1 MVGVASLALLVGCT
15 GGSGQDPSGAD
26 APATASAASSSRPRS
41 SEPTDTAPSS
51 QTSAGTATTTAPE
64 PSKPVTIAFAGDVH
78 FSGSLASRLAHPST
92 AMGPLGRELA
102 RADLAM
108 VNLETAVTTRG
119 YPQPKEYRFRA
130 PPVAFDAL
138 SAGGIDV
145 VTMANN
151 HGLDYGPVSVPDA
164 LTAARERGMPVVGI
178 GRDARQ
184 AFRPWIASVH
194 GQRIAFI
201 GATAVVDA
209 SLVASWSA
217 GPHQAGVATALDGDN
232 ARLVAAIKKVR
243 PHVDTVVVDMHYG
256 SDLMQCPTDIQR
268 GVVRDAVRAGA
279 DVVVGQHAHAL
290 LGAGYRGTAYVSY
303 GLGNFEFYSAGG
315 LSAQTGVL
323 TLTVDGREVTR
334 PTWTPGTISGG
345 LPIPLNGTAAAEAVD
360 RWRSL
365 RGCAGLSADPS
376 SR

>member
-1 MVGVASLALLVGCT
+1 
-15 GGSGQDPSGAD
+15 
-26 APATASAASSSRPRS
+26 
-41 SEPTDTAPSS
+41 
-51 QTSAGTATTTAPE
+51 
-64 PSKPVTIAFAGDVH
+64 
-78 FSGSLASRLAHPST
+78 
-92 AMGPLGRELA
+92 
-102 RADLAM
+102 
-108 VNLETAVTTRG
+108 
-119 YPQPKEYRFRA
+119 
-130 PPVAFDAL
+130 
-138 SAGGIDV
+138 
-145 VTMANN
+145 
-151 HGLDYGPVSVPDA
+151 
-164 LTAARERGMPVVGI
+164 
-178 GRDARQ
+178 
-184 AFRPWIASVH
+184 VH

-217 GPHQAGVATALDGDN
+217 GLHQAGVATALDGDN
-232 ARLVAAIKKVR
+232 ARLVAAIKRVR

-256 SDLMQCPTDIQR
+256 SDLMQCPTEIQR

-323 TLTVDGREVTR
+323 TLTVDGRKVTR

-345 LPIPLNGTAAAEAVD
+345 LPIPLDGSAAAEAVD
-360 RWRSL
+360 SWRSL
-365 RGCAGLSADPS
+365 RGCTGLSAEPS